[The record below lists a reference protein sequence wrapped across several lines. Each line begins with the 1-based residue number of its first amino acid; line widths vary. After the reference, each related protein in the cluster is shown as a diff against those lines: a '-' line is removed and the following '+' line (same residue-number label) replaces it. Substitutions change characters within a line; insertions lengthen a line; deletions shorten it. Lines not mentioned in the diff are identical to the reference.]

1 MDSLNAL
8 EQNMH
13 ELLDRYRA
21 QQQTIAALREENT
34 RQREEIIRTHAE
46 LVQLQT
52 DYKHLQTAHALVA
65 DHLDEEERRRAR
77 QRITN
82 LIAQVDRAME
92 VLKQ

>member
-1 MDSLNAL
+1 
-8 EQNMH
+8 MH

-52 DYKHLQTAHALVA
+52 DYKHLQTAHALVT
-65 DHLDEEERRRAR
+65 DHLDEEERIRAR